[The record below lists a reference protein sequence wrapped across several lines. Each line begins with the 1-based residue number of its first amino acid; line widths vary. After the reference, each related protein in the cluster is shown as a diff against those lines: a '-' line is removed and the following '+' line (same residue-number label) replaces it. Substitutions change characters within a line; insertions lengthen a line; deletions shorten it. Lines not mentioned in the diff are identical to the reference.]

1 MVTRSRLKSVLTG
14 LALYTVAAALIGYFG
29 VNAYTGKYGLNARQE
44 LDQEIIALTSE
55 LARLKRERAEGE
67 QRVSLLRSDRV
78 DPDML
83 DERARFQLDYA
94 NPHDLVRMIAG
105 ARAVRF
111 QKLIDSISKVS
122 CRIAVRHSY
131 SFAASRNPLTAGLS
145 WAREGL
151 STLSSSRICHGR
163 LTQENRHKGQGSGK
177 GDTALRRNSPESRSS
192 RRCATC
198 C

>member
-1 MVTRSRLKSVLTG
+1 MVSRTRLKSLLTG
-14 LALYTVAAALIGYFG
+14 LALYTMAAAMVGYFG

-94 NPHDLVRMIAG
+94 NPRDLVR
-105 ARAVRF
+105 
-111 QKLIDSISKVS
+111 IDQSELTSPSTESSRRDVASESHAEISKIPIPNRFRK
-122 CRIAVRHSY
+122 CRAALQCGIAKSL
-131 SFAASRNPLTAGLS
+131 AASRNPFMAV
-145 WAREGL
+145 
-151 STLSSSRICHGR
+151 
-163 LTQENRHKGQGSGK
+163 
-177 GDTALRRNSPESRSS
+177 
-192 RRCATC
+192 
-198 C
+198 